1 MIEVTK
7 DMGGTI
13 TNAYMVRLICLVISD
28 NMTSCMF
35 VYNILIGRKTAL
47 KLFHMQLS
55 CAQDPLSDYESDFY
69 PTLSF
74 AKTTG
79 WKKSE

>member
-28 NMTSCMF
+28 NVTHCMF
-35 VYNILIGRKTAL
+35 VYNILGRETAL
-47 KLFHMQLS
+47 KLIHMQFS

>member
-1 MIEVTK
+1 
-7 DMGGTI
+7 MGGTI

-35 VYNILIGRKTAL
+35 VYNILGRETAL
-47 KLFHMQLS
+47 KLIHMQLS